1 MPADNLHG
9 ALNLLVLKLLASRA
23 PLHGYAIMTAIQ
35 VASEDIL
42 RVEQGSLYPALHRM
56 EEAGWIS
63 ADWTQ
68 TENGKR
74 VRAYSLTKRGR
85 QELEA
90 AEQRWATVTTAVNH
104 VLRTA

>member
-1 MPADNLHG
+1 
-9 ALNLLVLKLLASRA
+9 
-23 PLHGYAIMTAIQ
+23 
-35 VASEDIL
+35 
-42 RVEQGSLYPALHRM
+42 M